1 MNTYPLE
8 IVTPDGLIFDAE
20 VEKLIVRAING
31 DVCILKNHADY
42 VVPLGIGKA
51 RVKSAGGKFRDAS
64 CNSGTLIVSG
74 GSAKLI
80 AMTFEWADEIDKAR
94 AEAAKERAEEK
105 IKNHKSDY
113 ELQLAEL
120 KLKRA
125 LNRINVASNR

>member
-8 IVTPDGLIFDAE
+8 IVTPDGMIYNSE
-20 VEKLIVRAING
+20 VERLIVRAINV

-42 VVPLGIGKA
+42 VVPLGIGRA
-51 RVKSAGGKFRDAS
+51 RIKVDGKYRDAS

-80 AMTFEWADEIDKAR
+80 AMTFEWADEIDKKR
-94 AEAAKERAEEK
+94 AEAAKKRAEEK
-105 IKNHKSDY
+105 IKNHTSDY

-125 LNRINVASNR
+125 LNRLNVAK